1 MSRSPSNIKRP
12 SNAWILYRSDAIAC
26 LPRVAPGQPRRSQA
40 EISKIVARAWS
51 NEDPVV
57 KQEYYRRAE
66 VEKVQHKIMHPDYV
80 YRPRRAEK
88 GPKQPVPAVV
98 PQVLHSDAVKPR
110 RKGAFNG
117 GSTGE
122 QTLAD
127 SESDAPGP
135 QASSSWYSP
144 SLTSSDNI
152 SLDIWVRLT
161 SA

>member
-1 MSRSPSNIKRP
+1 MAPPPSNIKRP

-26 LPRVAPGQPRRSQA
+26 LPPVAAGQPRRSQA

-51 NEDPVV
+51 DEDPVV
-57 KQEYYRRAE
+57 KQEYHRRAE
-66 VEKVQHKIMHPDYV
+66 VEKIQHRILHPDYV

-88 GPKQPVPAVV
+88 GPKQPVPAVA
-98 PQVLHSDAVKPR
+98 PQPEHPDAVKPR

-122 QTLAD
+122 QIN
-127 SESDAPGP
+127 ESDALGS

-144 SLTSSDNI
+144 SLLNSNDI
-152 SLDIWVRLT
+152 PLDIWVHF
-161 SA
+161 